1 MIVYFSKTPTIVTSL
16 FECILGLIIQKPL
29 KTINFTSFI
38 SEKQQLAR
46 FTLYSALNLICTKT
60 TIDFKFVVSYVT
72 VTILIKFQ
80 SDGITI
86 Q

>member
-60 TIDFKFVVSYVT
+60 IDFKFVVSYVT